1 MTTLDLIENLL
12 NGLYLLFT
20 HNGLLIAYFS
30 GLVVSGIISFYRP
43 SRLSFLFTLSFLVL
57 TFSFEYDKHIIN
69 PLREQTLATLVP
81 NPLTHRKFSKLINLI
96 LSELLPVFF
105 FILGW
110 VLLLLSIF
118 LSVWTKSNLVGKKEK
133 AAPD

>member
-1 MTTLDLIENLL
+1 MVTVDLIENLL

-43 SRLSFLFTLSFLVL
+43 SRLAFLFTASFIAL

-81 NPLTHRKFSKLINLI
+81 NPLTHRKISKIINLI
-96 LSELLPVFF
+96 LSELLPIFF

-110 VLLLLSIF
+110 ALLLISVC
-118 LSVWTKSNLVGKKEK
+118 LSVWTESDSVGKKEK